1 MVPVSSA
8 SRIPC
13 GCLKWPGQRNTLKQ
27 LWTHAREKNLQD
39 PSDRRNI
46 NCDKPLQAL
55 FGVDSIKMFQMS
67 YA

>member
-1 MVPVSSA
+1 MVVLA
-8 SRIPC
+8 SYVA
-13 GCLKWPGQRNTLKQ
+13 CLLSFKNSLWQ